1 MFLLKYY
8 LNHKKDMNYYQ
19 SNLLASLMHLVY
31 HLSLNIISIIYITYF
46 NILN

>member
-31 HLSLNIISIIYITYF
+31 HFEFEYHFHNLYYLF
-46 NILN
+46 

>member
-31 HLSLNIISIIYITYF
+31 HFVGVLKPEIYTK
-46 NILN
+46 